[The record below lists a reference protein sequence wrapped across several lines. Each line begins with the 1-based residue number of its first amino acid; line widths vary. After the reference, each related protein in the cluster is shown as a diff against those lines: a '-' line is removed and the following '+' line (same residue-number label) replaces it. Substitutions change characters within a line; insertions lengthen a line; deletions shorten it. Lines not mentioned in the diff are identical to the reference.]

1 MAVQTVP
8 AQNVQFSGS
17 FDFLSAY
24 LADEAKAKAGMSTR
38 EAFGQAL
45 VELGRQHPNLVCVDA
60 DLGKSTMSLYYL
72 KAYPD
77 RFFRVGV
84 AEASMIS
91 TAAGL
96 AACGK
101 VPFATTF
108 AVFAAGRA
116 FDQLRM
122 SVAQPHLNVKVVAS
136 HAGLTVGEDGK
147 SAQALEDLAL
157 VCSLIG
163 FNVVVPADAVETAQ
177 ATAVAATTEGP
188 FYIRT
193 GRPNL
198 PFVYDAGHRFTLGKA
213 DQLRDGSDVTI
224 IACGIM
230 VKAALD
236 AAEALGREGIQARVL
251 NMATLQPLDEA
262 AILAA
267 ATDTGAIVTAEEHFE
282 HGGLGS
288 LVSRVLVQNTPV
300 PQELVAVK
308 GRYGQSGKPPELLK
322 EYNLTAEDVAAAAK
336 KAISRKRR

>member
-1 MAVQTVP
+1 MTATLT
-8 AQNVQFSGS
+8 ATDGRFSGS
-17 FDFLSAY
+17 FAFLDAIF
-24 LADEAKAKAGMSTR
+24 ADPAKRAVGAATR
-38 EAFGQAL
+38 ETFGRAL
-45 VELGRQHPNLVCVDA
+45 VELGAQYPNLVAVDA

-72 KAYPD
+72 QAYPD

-84 AEASMIS
+84 AEASMVS

-101 VPFATTF
+101 IPFATTF
-108 AVFAAGRA
+108 AVFAACRA

-157 VCSLIG
+157 MTSLVG
-163 FNVVVPADAVETAQ
+163 FNVIVPADGVEAAQ
-177 ATAVAATTEGP
+177 ATAVATATQGP

-193 GRPNL
+193 GRAVL
-198 PFVYDAGHRFTLGKA
+198 PFVYDPSYQFTLGKA
-213 DQLRDGSDVTI
+213 HQLREGRDVTI
-224 IACGIM
+224 IACGVM
-230 VKAALD
+230 VQAALD
-236 AAEALGREGIQARVL
+236 AAAQLAAGGVQARVL

-262 AILAA
+262 AVLAA
-267 ATDTGAIVTAEEHFE
+267 AEETGAIVTAEEHFA

-288 LVSRVLVQNTPV
+288 LVSAVLVQNTPV

-308 GRYGQSGKPPELLK
+308 GRYGQSGKPAELLK
-322 EYNLTAEDVAAAAK
+322 EYGLTAGDVAAAAR
-336 KAISRKRR
+336 KAIARKR

>member
-1 MAVQTVP
+1 MATTLSQT
-8 AQNVQFSGS
+8 ATFNGS
-17 FDFLSAY
+17 FEFLNKLFADPAKVQAG
-24 LADEAKAKAGMSTR
+24 LATR

-45 VELGRQHPNLVCVDA
+45 VELGKQHENLVAVDA

-72 KAYPD
+72 KAYPE

-96 AACGK
+96 AAAGK
-101 VPFATTF
+101 IPVATTF

-116 FDQLRM
+116 FDQLRQ
-122 SVAQPHLNVKVVAS
+122 SVALQHANVKVVAS

-157 VCSLIG
+157 MCSLLG
-163 FNVVVPADAVETAQ
+163 FNVVVPADSVEAAQ
-177 ATAVAATTEGP
+177 ATAVAVATDGP

-193 GRPNL
+193 GRPAV
-198 PFVYDAGHRFTLGKA
+198 PFVYDPSHKFVLGKA
-213 DQLRDGSDVTI
+213 FQHRDGADVTL

-230 VKAALD
+230 VKAAID
-236 AAEALGREGIQARVL
+236 AGEALAKEGIQARVL
-251 NMATLQPLDEA
+251 NMATLAPLDEA

-267 ATDTGAIVTAEEHFE
+267 ANDTGAIVTAEEHFE

-300 PQELVAVK
+300 PQEFVAVK
-308 GRYGQSGKPPELLK
+308 GRYGQSGKPAELLK
-322 EYNLTAEDVAAAAK
+322 EYGLTADDIVAAAK
-336 KAISRKRR
+336 KAVARKRK